1 MNWSPY
7 KISFLLDG
15 VIFYT
20 YDPAVKDAATWPFD
34 KEQYLLLNVAMGG
47 IAGAIPSSFTQ
58 ASMDID
64 YVRVYQNTLTDTES
78 PTNFTAIIGAVTG
91 SSVELLLTANDNLGD
106 ITYNVAYGT
115 KNVSFANPSGVQKSA
130 VVPDLSPNTSY
141 TFAVTA
147 SDLAGNQAATNPI
160 VRSAATSSQLSC
172 SGTDT
177 AAEEGLFNVGYNYS
191 FETIGSDVKIN
202 FELLDKD
209 KVGVV
214 AYLRKQSPFSETQ
227 MANVSEKIFTQT
239 ISGQSN
245 GATISYACKFAYA
258 GGSSVTK
265 YFSYV
270 VGDNCALG
278 VTTSLEV
285 AQFSFQNP
293 ATEYVRISSK
303 NRY

>member
-1 MNWSPY
+1 M
-7 KISFLLDG
+7 
-15 VIFYT
+15 
-20 YDPAVKDAATWPFD
+20 
-34 KEQYLLLNVAMGG
+34 
-47 IAGAIPSSFTQ
+47 
-58 ASMDID
+58 
-64 YVRVYQNTLTDTES
+64 
-78 PTNFTAIIGAVTG
+78 
-91 SSVELLLTANDNLGD
+91 
-106 ITYNVAYGT
+106 
-115 KNVSFANPSGVQKSA
+115 
-130 VVPDLSPNTSY
+130 
-141 TFAVTA
+141 
-147 SDLAGNQAATNPI
+147 
-160 VRSAATSSQLSC
+160 
-172 SGTDT
+172 
-177 AAEEGLFNVGYNYS
+177 FNVGYNYS

-245 GATISYACKFAYA
+245 GATINYACKFAYA
-258 GGSSVTK
+258 GGSSVTN